1 MPACSAPTETV
12 TSSSGSTA
20 SVRPGGGSHGGAT
33 VAAMKPVLA
42 VLGPRDAGPGERL
55 EMLRRAQALLDQSDV
70 DGIDRIDVPPRGG
83 GEEIE
88 GSMRAAVERMVPA
101 LQSGSLFGG
110 RRGVMV
116 VDAHQLLKAEAD
128 VAASLVETVDGT
140 SAVVVFVADGS
151 LPGALGKTV
160 RAVGESVTVR
170 KLRERDAADW
180 LAAQGRDRRMRIEPE
195 AANAL
200 LQRFGSD
207 IASMAQALDQLATVE
222 GPVTLDE
229 VTARFRNRPDE
240 PMWLYSDAVASGDT
254 GEALRR
260 LADFLT
266 HGHPLQL
273 MAFLL
278 SDLRRRS
285 IAAASG
291 DLATFAEKIGSST
304 DHYPTKKAWNQRE
317 ASSEEDLRRAL
328 DAMAR
333 ADIELKTV
341 PEASHRVTME
351 RLTVALCRWYGGG
364 RRRREG

>member
-1 MPACSAPTETV
+1 
-12 TSSSGSTA
+12 
-20 SVRPGGGSHGGAT
+20 
-33 VAAMKPVLA
+33 
-42 VLGPRDAGPGERL
+42 
-55 EMLRRAQALLDQSDV
+55 MLRRAQALLDQSDV
-70 DGIDRIDVPPRGG
+70 DAIDRIDVPPKGG
-83 GEEIE
+83 GDDGE
-88 GSMRAAVERMVPA
+88 GSMRAAVEVMVPA

-116 VDAHQLLKAEAD
+116 VDAHRLLKAEAD
-128 VAASLVETVDGT
+128 IAASLVETVDGA
-140 SAVVVFVADGS
+140 SSVVVFVADGS
-151 LPGALGKTV
+151 LPGALGKAV
-160 RAVGESVTVR
+160 KAVGESVTVR

-180 LAAQGRDRRMRIEPE
+180 LANQARDRRMRIEPE

-207 IASMAQALDQLATVE
+207 IASLAQALDQLAMIE
-222 GPVTLDE
+222 GPVTADE
-229 VTARFRNRPDE
+229 VNARFRNRPDE
-240 PMWLYSDAVASGDT
+240 PMWHYSDAVSAGDT

-260 LADFLT
+260 LSDFLT

-285 IAAASG
+285 VAAASL
-291 DLATFAEKIGSST
+291 DIATFAERIGTSP

-333 ADIELKTV
+333 ADIELKTA
-341 PEASHRVTME
+341 PESSHRVTME
-351 RLTVALCRWYGGG
+351 RLTVALTRWYGGG
-364 RRRREG
+364 RRRRAG

>member
-1 MPACSAPTETV
+1 
-12 TSSSGSTA
+12 
-20 SVRPGGGSHGGAT
+20 
-33 VAAMKPVLA
+33 MKPVLA

-55 EMLRRAQALLDQSDV
+55 EMQRRAQALLDQCEV
-70 DGIDRIDVPPRGG
+70 DGIDRIDVPPKGG
-83 GEEIE
+83 GEDME
-88 GSMRAAVERMVPA
+88 GSMRAAVEAMVPA

-116 VDAHQLLKAEAD
+116 VDAHQLLKSEAD
-128 VAASLVETVDGT
+128 VAASLIETMDGA
-140 SAVVVFVADGS
+140 SSVVVFVSDGA
-151 LPGALGKTV
+151 LPGALGK
-160 RAVGESVTVR
+160 AVKDLGETITVR
-170 KLRERDAADW
+170 KMREKDAADW
-180 LAAQGRDRRMRIEPE
+180 LAGQARDRRMRLDAE

-200 LQRFGSD
+200 LHHFGSD

-229 VTARFRNRPDE
+229 VNARFRNRPDE
-240 PMWLYSDAVASGDT
+240 PMWHYSDAVAAGNT

-260 LADFLT
+260 LSDFLT

-285 IAAASG
+285 IAAAST
-291 DLATFAEKIGSST
+291 DMAAFAERIGST
-304 DHYPTKKAWNQRE
+304 PDHYPTKKAWGQRE
-317 ASSEEDLRRAL
+317 VSSEDDLRRAL

-333 ADIELKTV
+333 ADIELKTA

-364 RRRREG
+364 RRRAG